1 MWFEEYL
8 TGIGWSW
15 CCEHRMVGVLVIWL
29 DKERLVWVIRAVE
42 WSVIIWWWCWF
53 DRRYADL
60 FSVYWRRCI
69 ICDKK
74 KLSYEHLEYNFWL
87 DWAWIFACV
96 AYVYWLQYFY
106 STWNYPSSMTTPAGT
121 ELMFFYVFFSIH
133 IMTVIS
139 HCL

>member
-15 CCEHRMVGVLVIWL
+15 WCCEHRMVGVLVIWF

-74 KLSYEHLEYNFWL
+74 KTKLWTPGVQLLTRLGLNLCLCSLCLLIAIFLLDMELSIIH
-87 DWAWIFACV
+87 DH
-96 AYVYWLQYFY
+96 
-106 STWNYPSSMTTPAGT
+106 SSRNWT
-121 ELMFFYVFFSIH
+121 YVFLC
-133 IMTVIS
+133 V
-139 HCL
+139 L